1 MPCYYFHAK
10 FDGHLIR
17 DERGDELADDEAA
30 LERAVETARILL
42 QAGSR
47 HAQVWSGCVFEVTD
61 ENGEPVWTVPVS
73 RIAAIAGE
81 NPSP

>member
-30 LERAVETARILL
+30 LERAVEAARILL

-47 HAQVWSGCVFEVTD
+47 NASAWTGCVFEVTD
-61 ENGEPVWTVPVS
+61 ENGEPVWTVPMS
-73 RIAAIAGE
+73 QIAAMAARG
-81 NPSP
+81 PLP

>member
-30 LERAVETARILL
+30 LERAVQTARILVR
-42 QAGSR
+42 AG
-47 HAQVWSGCVFEVTD
+47 APNAKAWTGCVFEVTD

-73 RIAAIAGE
+73 RIAAMAAGTTL
-81 NPSP
+81 P